1 MGTPIGDLIN
11 TEKIDLSQLAGKT
24 IAIDAHN
31 ILYQFLTSIR
41 GPEGK
46 PLMNAD
52 GQVTSHI
59 AGLLYRTSNLV
70 EAGIKPVFVFDGPP
84 SALKRA
90 TLDKR
95 KAIRTAAKEEME
107 KAIDAGDLEKARS
120 MGARAVS
127 LTKEMIDEAHLAL
140 QSMGLPIVQAKQEG
154 EAQAG
159 ELVKE

>member
-1 MGTPIGDLIN
+1 MNVEGDITRTLRVC
-11 TEKIDLSQLAGKT
+11 
-24 IAIDAHN
+24 IAP
-31 ILYQFLTSIR
+31 QTF
-41 GPEGK
+41 
-46 PLMNAD
+46 
-52 GQVTSHI
+52 
-59 AGLLYRTSNLV
+59 

-127 LTKEMIDEAHLAL
+127 LNKEMIDEAHLTL

-154 EAQAG
+154 EAQPDCEKKHTPLPRKTMMHYCAALPCYPPHG
-159 ELVKE
+159 HHRKKTSVPKCVCECGTRAF